1 MNNEKMGELYQ
12 KIAEHLNE
20 MIPSQWEKIV
30 VYAEILDDSA
40 DIYFYFTTPNNN
52 SDYLFSHYI
61 PELFDVSE
69 ESYDQLLIEL
79 QELFEELKEE
89 FKLDNQDIWTNLTL
103 KLENIGKFSIDY
115 NYDDVLS
122 SELDDLQRR
131 DVWKYQNL
139 GILPKD
145 EDDKEFVINYFGL

>member
-30 VYAEILDDSA
+30 LYAEILDDSA
-40 DIYFYFTTPNNN
+40 DIYFYFTTPNN
-52 SDYLFSHYI
+52 SDYLFSHYV
-61 PELFDVSE
+61 PEHFDMSE
-69 ESYDQLLIEL
+69 EIYDQLLIEL
-79 QELFEELKEE
+79 QELFEKLKEE
-89 FKLDNQDIWTNLTL
+89 FKLGNQDIWTNLTL
-103 KLENIGKFSIDY
+103 KLENTGKFSIDY
-115 NYDDVLS
+115 NDDDVLS

-139 GILPKD
+139 GILPAD
-145 EDDKEFVINYFGL
+145 EEDRKFIEEYLNI

>member
-30 VYAEILDDSA
+30 LYAEILDDSA
-40 DIYFYFTTPNNN
+40 DIYFYFTTPNN

-61 PELFDVSE
+61 PEHFDVSE
-69 ESYDQLLIEL
+69 EIYDQLLIEL
-79 QELFEELKEE
+79 QELFEELIEE
-89 FKLDNQDIWTNLTL
+89 FKLGNQDIWTNLTL
-103 KLENIGKFSIDY
+103 KLENTGKFSIDY
-115 NYDDVLS
+115 NDDNVLS

-139 GILPKD
+139 GILPED
-145 EDDKEFVINYFGL
+145 ENDKEFVINYFGL

>member
-1 MNNEKMGELYQ
+1 MNNKKMGELYQ

-20 MIPSQWEKIV
+20 MIPFQWKKIV
-30 VYAEILDDSA
+30 LYAEILDDSA
-40 DIYFYFTTPNNN
+40 DIYFYFTTPNN
-52 SDYLFSHYI
+52 SDYLFSHNI
-61 PELFDVSE
+61 PEHFDVSE
-69 ESYDQLLIEL
+69 EIYDQLLIEL

-89 FKLDNQDIWTNLTL
+89 FKLGNQDIWTNLTL
-103 KLENIGKFSIDY
+103 KLENTGKFSIDY

-139 GILPKD
+139 GILPAD
-145 EDDKEFVINYFGL
+145 EEDRKFIEEYLNI

>member
-1 MNNEKMGELYQ
+1 METEKIGELYQ

-20 MIPSQWEKIV
+20 MIPSQWEMIV
-30 VYAEILDDSA
+30 LYAEILDDSA

-61 PELFDVSE
+61 PEHFDVSE
-69 ESYDQLLIEL
+69 EIYDQPLIEL

-89 FKLDNQDIWTNLTL
+89 FKLGNQDIWTNLTL
-103 KLENIGKFSIDY
+103 KLENTGKFSIDY

>member
-1 MNNEKMGELYQ
+1 MGELYQ

>member
-1 MNNEKMGELYQ
+1 MVTVKMGELYQ

-30 VYAEILDDSA
+30 LYTEILDDSA
-40 DIYFYFTTPNNN
+40 DIYFYFTTPNN

-61 PELFDVSE
+61 PEYFDVSE
-69 ESYDQLLIEL
+69 EIYDQLLIEL

-89 FKLDNQDIWTNLTL
+89 FKLGNQDIWTNLTL
-103 KLENIGKFSIDY
+103 KLENTGKFSIDY
-115 NYDDVLS
+115 IDDDVLS
-122 SELDDLQRR
+122 PELDDLQRR

-139 GILPKD
+139 GIFPED
-145 EDDKEFVINYFGL
+145 ENDKEFVISYFGL

>member
-20 MIPSQWEKIV
+20 MIPSQWEQIAL
-30 VYAEILDDSA
+30 YAEILDDSA
-40 DIYFYFTTPNNN
+40 DIYFYFTTPNN
-52 SDYLFSHYI
+52 SDYLFSHNI
-61 PELFDVSE
+61 PEHFDVSE
-69 ESYDQLLIEL
+69 EIYDQLLIEL

-89 FKLDNQDIWTNLTL
+89 FKLGNQDIWTNLTL
-103 KLENIGKFSIDY
+103 KLENTGKFSIDY
-115 NYDDVLS
+115 NDDDVLS

-139 GILPKD
+139 GILPAD
-145 EDDKEFVINYFGL
+145 EEDRKFIEEYLNI

>member
-1 MNNEKMGELYQ
+1 METQKKVGELYQ

-20 MIPSQWEKIV
+20 MIPSQWKKIIL
-30 VYAEILDDSA
+30 YAEILDDSA
-40 DIYFYFTTPNNN
+40 DIYFYFTTPNN

-61 PELFDVSE
+61 PEHFDVSE
-69 ESYDQLLIEL
+69 EIYDQLLIEL

-89 FKLDNQDIWTNLTL
+89 FKLGNQDIWTNLTL
-103 KLENIGKFSIDY
+103 KLENTGKFSIDY

-145 EDDKEFVINYFGL
+145 EDDKEFVINYLDL

>member
-1 MNNEKMGELYQ
+1 MNNEKMGELFQ

-20 MIPSQWEKIV
+20 MIPFQWEKIV
-30 VYAEILDDSA
+30 LYAEILDDSA
-40 DIYFYFTTPNNN
+40 DIYFYFTTPNN

-61 PELFDVSE
+61 PEHFDVSE
-69 ESYDQLLIEL
+69 EIYDQLLIEL

-89 FKLDNQDIWTNLTL
+89 FKLGNQDIWTNLTL
-103 KLENIGKFSIDY
+103 KLENTGKFSIDY
-115 NYDDVLS
+115 NDDDVLL

-145 EDDKEFVINYFGL
+145 EDDRKFIEEYLNI

>member
-20 MIPSQWEKIV
+20 MIPFQWKKIV
-30 VYAEILDDSA
+30 LYAEILDDSA
-40 DIYFYFTTPNNN
+40 DIYFYFTTPNN
-52 SDYLFSHYI
+52 SDYLFSHNI
-61 PELFDVSE
+61 PEHFDVSE
-69 ESYDQLLIEL
+69 EIYDQLLIEL

-89 FKLDNQDIWTNLTL
+89 FKLGNQDIWTNLTL
-103 KLENIGKFSIDY
+103 KLENTGKFSID
-115 NYDDVLS
+115 YDDVLS

-139 GILPKD
+139 GILPAD
-145 EDDKEFVINYFGL
+145 EEDRKFIEEYLNI

>member
-1 MNNEKMGELYQ
+1 METQKMGELYQ

-30 VYAEILDDSA
+30 LYAEILDDSA
-40 DIYFYFTTPNNN
+40 DIYFYFRTPNN
-52 SDYLFSHYI
+52 SDYLFSHFI
-61 PELFDVSE
+61 PEHFDVSE
-69 ESYDQLLIEL
+69 EIYDQLLIEL

-89 FKLDNQDIWTNLTL
+89 FKLGNQDIWTPL
-103 KLENIGKFSIDY
+103 KLENTGKFSIDY

>member
-20 MIPSQWEKIV
+20 MIPFQWKKIV
-30 VYAEILDDSA
+30 LYAEILDDSA
-40 DIYFYFTTPNNN
+40 DIYFYFTTPNN
-52 SDYLFSHYI
+52 SDYLFSHNI
-61 PELFDVSE
+61 PEHFDVSE
-69 ESYDQLLIEL
+69 EIYDQLLIEL

-89 FKLDNQDIWTNLTL
+89 FKLGNQDIWTNLTL
-103 KLENIGKFSIDY
+103 KLENTGKFSIDY
-115 NYDDVLS
+115 NDDDVLS

-139 GILPKD
+139 GILPAD
-145 EDDKEFVINYFGL
+145 EEDRKFIEEYLNI

>member
-1 MNNEKMGELYQ
+1 METVKIGELYQ
-12 KIAEHLNE
+12 KIAEYLNE
-20 MIPSQWEKIV
+20 MIQSQWEKIV
-30 VYAEILDDSA
+30 LYAEILDDSA
-40 DIYFYFTTPNNN
+40 DIYFYFTTSNN
-52 SDYLFSHYI
+52 SDYLYSHNI
-61 PELFDVSE
+61 PEQFNVSE
-69 ESYDQLLIEL
+69 EIYDQLLIEL

-89 FKLDNQDIWTNLTL
+89 FKLGNQDIWTNLTL
-103 KLENIGKFSIDY
+103 KLENTGKFSIDY

-131 DVWKYQNL
+131 DVWKYQYL

>member
-1 MNNEKMGELYQ
+1 METEKIGELYQ
-12 KIAEHLNE
+12 KIAEDLSK
-20 MIPSQWEKIV
+20 MIPSQWEQIV
-30 VYAEILDDSA
+30 LYAEILDDSA
-40 DIYFYFTTPNNN
+40 NIYFYFTTPNS

-61 PELFDVSE
+61 PEHFDVGE
-69 ESYDQLLIEL
+69 EIYDQLLIEL

-89 FKLDNQDIWTNLTL
+89 FKLGNQDIWTNLTL
-103 KLENIGKFSIDY
+103 KLENTGKFSIDY
-115 NYDDVLS
+115 NYEDVLL

>member
-1 MNNEKMGELYQ
+1 METVKIGELYQ
-12 KIAEHLNE
+12 KIAEYLNE

-30 VYAEILDDSA
+30 LYAEILDDSA
-40 DIYFYFTTPNNN
+40 DIYFYFTTPNN
-52 SDYLFSHYI
+52 SDYLYSHYI
-61 PELFDVSE
+61 PEQFNVCE
-69 ESYDQLLIEL
+69 EIYDQLLIEL

-89 FKLDNQDIWTNLTL
+89 FKLGNQDIWTNLTL
-103 KLENIGKFSIDY
+103 KLENTGKFSIDY

>member
-20 MIPSQWEKIV
+20 MIPFQWKKIV
-30 VYAEILDDSA
+30 LYAEILDDSA
-40 DIYFYFTTPNNN
+40 DIYFYFTTPNNSN
-52 SDYLFSHYI
+52 YLFSHNI
-61 PELFDVSE
+61 PEHFDVSE
-69 ESYDQLLIEL
+69 EIYDQLLIEL

-89 FKLDNQDIWTNLTL
+89 FKLGNQDIWTNLTL
-103 KLENIGKFSIDY
+103 KLENTGQFSIDY
-115 NYDDVLS
+115 NDDDVLS

-139 GILPKD
+139 GILPAD
-145 EDDKEFVINYFGL
+145 EEDRKFIEEYLNI

>member
-20 MIPSQWEKIV
+20 MIPSQWEQIAL
-30 VYAEILDDSA
+30 YAEILDNSA
-40 DIYFYFTTPNNN
+40 DIYFYFTTPNN

-61 PELFDVSE
+61 PEHFDVSE
-69 ESYDQLLIEL
+69 EIYDQLLIEL
-79 QELFEELKEE
+79 QELFEKLKEE
-89 FKLDNQDIWTNLTL
+89 FKLGNQDIWTNLTL
-103 KLENIGKFSIDY
+103 KLENTGKFSIDY
-115 NYDDVLS
+115 NDDDVLS

-139 GILPKD
+139 GILPAD
-145 EDDKEFVINYFGL
+145 EEDRKFIEEYLNI

>member
-30 VYAEILDDSA
+30 LYTEILDDSA
-40 DIYFYFTTPNNN
+40 DIYFYFTTPNN

-61 PELFDVSE
+61 PEYFDVSE
-69 ESYDQLLIEL
+69 EIYDQLLIEL

-89 FKLDNQDIWTNLTL
+89 FKLGNQDIWTNLTL
-103 KLENIGKFSIDY
+103 KLENTGKFSIDY

-122 SELDDLQRR
+122 SELADLQRR
-131 DVWKYQNL
+131 DVWEYQNL
-139 GILPKD
+139 GILPAD
-145 EDDKEFVINYFGL
+145 EEDRKFIEEYLNI